1 MQWSQIKS
9 ILILSFF
16 ILNAYLFAQFLEKKE
31 QADIGVLEQDLYSI
45 EEQLEDDDIKIGDL
59 PEEALKETFISVE
72 PYEFTTKEL
81 KRDKPKTKQEAKILD
96 DTLIIVSELEKPLK
110 VDTSSTNSIMSKF
123 KDTVYHP
130 DNYHYWGHDETY
142 NILIFFQDKLDRPIY
157 FNKNGL
163 VLAILNEDD
172 EIEAYIQTMLG
183 EEEPL
188 DDERELIEPLTAIEK
203 VYEKDELKQNDEI
216 SEVTIGF
223 HTRVPSESGVQV
235 FAPTWKIN
243 VNDEQD
249 YFVNAMEGFIFSTEE
264 EEFLEEV
271 LSRTNDQIEDNV
283 DEYEKDGKR
292 MLESISEN
300 IKKRL
305 KEVTE

>member
-45 EEQLEDDDIKIGDL
+45 EEQLEDDDIEIGDL
-59 PEEALKETFISVE
+59 PEKSLEETFISVE
-72 PYEFTTKEL
+72 PYEFSTKEL
-81 KRDKPKTKQEAKILD
+81 KQDKPKKSQETVVLD
-96 DTLIIVSELEKPLK
+96 DTLIVSKLKTPLK
-110 VDTSSTNSIMSKF
+110 VDTSSDNSIMNKF
-123 KDTVYHP
+123 NEIAYYS

-172 EIEAYIQTMLG
+172 EIEGYIQTMLG

-188 DDERELIEPLTAIEK
+188 DDKRELIEPLTAIEK
-203 VYEKDELKQNDEI
+203 VYENDELKQNDEI
-216 SEVTIGF
+216 SKVTIGF

-271 LSRTNDQIEDNV
+271 LSRTNNQIKDNL
-283 DEYEKDGKR
+283 DEYDKDEKK
-292 MLESISEN
+292 MLEQIGKN
-300 IKKRL
+300 IKSRL

>member
-1 MQWSQIKS
+1 NPQ
-9 ILILSFF
+9 
-16 ILNAYLFAQFLEKKE
+16 LFYPECVFVCAISGKKE

-142 NILIFFQDKLDRPIY
+142 NILIF
-157 FNKNGL
+157 
-163 VLAILNEDD
+163 
-172 EIEAYIQTMLG
+172 
-183 EEEPL
+183 
-188 DDERELIEPLTAIEK
+188 
-203 VYEKDELKQNDEI
+203 
-216 SEVTIGF
+216 
-223 HTRVPSESGVQV
+223 
-235 FAPTWKIN
+235 
-243 VNDEQD
+243 
-249 YFVNAMEGFIFSTEE
+249 
-264 EEFLEEV
+264 
-271 LSRTNDQIEDNV
+271 
-283 DEYEKDGKR
+283 
-292 MLESISEN
+292 
-300 IKKRL
+300 
-305 KEVTE
+305 